1 MVHSAKDTKTN
12 QTKQHDNLEIK
23 TNQQQSIVI
32 QNTTNTTGAY
42 SEEVRWLQL
51 TPLFSKVPFLLKLKS
66 FINQGHT

>member
-12 QTKQHDNLEIK
+12 QTKQHDNLEIT

-32 QNTTNTTGAY
+32 KNTTNTTGAY

-51 TPLFSKVPFLLKLKS
+51 TPLFSKVTFLLKLKS